1 MVALGYM
8 SSNRPSAQRPV
19 IAKDSSQAASTGPN
33 STHSYHNLQTFQN
46 EAVATTINA
55 VLKDGLLTPM
65 RSLKPSECQTLIKCV
80 LSKEEPEAALI
91 GTAMVKI
98 PKGLPKGGDW
108 CAYGSSASIVLSPCN
123 TLFEDL
129 QQLREAMLTH
139 VRALHAKDSKA
150 ERPEDHSP
158 VDERI
163 SSTLLPCSVF
173 HGLSKVSDK
182 VGGYQITSRFGSVLL
197 SARDMVRCNAAPPSS
212 SGRRRHGPS
221 RPSRRAW
228 RSPASPRGQ
237 GRYLRAGPALHALPG
252 GIVAGPGGQRG
263 EDGGERRPRG
273 VEQWDPRLAAE
284 RFIDDKHG
292 TNRCDLVCGQAH
304 ALHSHARKITKIH
317 VSNQVMREI
326 LRMRPEPLSDEA
338 RRLTAQH
345 KGRYIKSESLMQTL
359 NGELRKE
366 MTKEEL
372 AEADAFVAKA
382 YKRREPTVEC
392 VRGQVTKTYNPAG
405 AEIATVSADFEMG
418 YNTSLSCATPPFK
431 GKSITLEL
439 GNCWKLESH
448 VMTLIPKH

>member
-197 SARDMVRCNAAPPSS
+197 SARDMAQAVKAVSKSMEESGLSTSRHCIRAKGKDGTYVLDLLYMPSPEGSSQALAASVVLLNHASS
-212 SGRRRHGPS
+212 I
-221 RPSRRAW
+221 
-228 RSPASPRGQ
+228 
-237 GRYLRAGPALHALPG
+237 L
-252 GIVAGPGGQRG
+252 
-263 EDGGERRPRG
+263 RG
-273 VEQWDPRLAAE
+273 VKEDAYLGPVPRIVIISCGLRIWGLGPKDDGNSCMSLTHWELLKGQKGSDRIAA
-284 RFIDDKHG
+284 
-292 TNRCDLVCGQAH
+292 
-304 ALHSHARKITKIH
+304 
-317 VSNQVMREI
+317 
-326 LRMRPEPLSDEA
+326 
-338 RRLTAQH
+338 
-345 KGRYIKSESLMQTL
+345 
-359 NGELRKE
+359 
-366 MTKEEL
+366 
-372 AEADAFVAKA
+372 
-382 YKRREPTVEC
+382 
-392 VRGQVTKTYNPAG
+392 
-405 AEIATVSADFEMG
+405 
-418 YNTSLSCATPPFK
+418 
-431 GKSITLEL
+431 L
-439 GNCWKLESH
+439 G
-448 VMTLIPKH
+448 